1 MTSKNGGIKRAQFHC
16 CNTESF
22 VLETRQNGPD
32 KSAFYGVGLQQN
44 KCAI

>member
-1 MTSKNGGIKRAQFHC
+1 MTSKNGGIKGAQFHC
-16 CNTESF
+16 SDTESF

-32 KSAFYGVGLQQN
+32 KSPFNGVGLQQN